1 MATAVASLVDED
13 FQRVIKELSEPDLKG
28 YEQIL
33 NTHGLNIYRRFI
45 EVFIIKF
52 LLGSKSS

>member
-13 FQRVIKELSEPDLKG
+13 FQQVTKELSNPDLKG

-33 NTHGLNIYRRFI
+33 HTHGLDIYRRFI
-45 EVFIIKF
+45 EVHLIQ
-52 LLGSKSS
+52 LLTVVNLL